1 MTIRKTGEVLAGWKT
16 EVGALDPWMTGEAE
30 DGNFVYETRPL
41 ASAEYTITAA
51 EDIYTQDRQTDNYGN
66 RTLWYAKG
74 DVVAVVTT
82 GDGSADIAAFAPAR
96 TKATY
101 DFLSVIHDGTIGEVS
116 VTLPLGSYHIEET
129 KPPYGYIGTTES
141 YDVTFAWDN
150 ELNDV
155 VMATSIAKVDGAASS
170 QSFEIVRSKDA
181 NADFTEQQTLK
192 FHNDREKAK
201 VGVYKV
207 DRETGKYLAGA
218 VFNLY
223 AADDIY
229 SVDGKLLFAA
239 GELVATSPETGADG
253 YTYFDCNIPIRGEY
267 YGSSIRKDATTNSG
281 NYIVKELRAPLGYYV
296 NEEPMEVTFT
306 YDGQAIMVLD
316 NTCANKPTE
325 MWVSKRDLTN
335 DEELPGATLAIKDT
349 DGNTVTTWVSTDE
362 PHRVTGLHFGESY
375 TLTEIRAADGYALAN
390 DITFRLIQKSDE
402 DGNHL
407 EECEVYYLT
416 TKNILFWKPCAMR
429 FTSVP
434 TSQQMPPRCRKNY
447 GKQNLP
453 HRKNEMR

>member
-1 MTIRKTGEVLAGWKT
+1 MA
-16 EVGALDPWMTGEAE
+16 
-30 DGNFVYETRPL
+30 
-41 ASAEYTITAA
+41 TA
-51 EDIYTQDRQTDNYGN
+51 R
-66 RTLWYAKG
+66 LWYAKG

-155 VMATSIAKVDGAASS
+155 VMATSIAKADGAASS
-170 QSFEIVRSKDA
+170 QSFEVVRSKDA

-207 DRETGKYLAGA
+207 DSETGNYLASA

-223 AADDIY
+223 TADDIY
-229 SVDGKLLFAA
+229 SADGKLLFAA

-253 YTYFDCNIPIRGEY
+253 YTYFDCDIPIRGEY

-281 NYIVKELRAPLGYYV
+281 NYIVKELRAPRLLRQRG
-296 NEEPMEVTFT
+296 
-306 YDGQAIMVLD
+306 
-316 NTCANKPTE
+316 
-325 MWVSKRDLTN
+325 
-335 DEELPGATLAIKDT
+335 
-349 DGNTVTTWVSTDE
+349 
-362 PHRVTGLHFGESY
+362 
-375 TLTEIRAADGYALAN
+375 ADGSH
-390 DITFRLIQKSDE
+390 F
-402 DGNHL
+402 HL
-407 EECEVYYLT
+407 
-416 TKNILFWKPCAMR
+416 
-429 FTSVP
+429 
-434 TSQQMPPRCRKNY
+434 
-447 GKQNLP
+447 
-453 HRKNEMR
+453 